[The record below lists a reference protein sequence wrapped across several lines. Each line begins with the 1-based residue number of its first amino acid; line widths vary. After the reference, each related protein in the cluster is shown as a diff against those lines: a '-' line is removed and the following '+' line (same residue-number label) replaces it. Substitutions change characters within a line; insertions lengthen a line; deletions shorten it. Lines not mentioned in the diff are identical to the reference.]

1 MPKRLT
7 FDVPDFLEACSIASS
22 EGGGLAEVAALL
34 GVSERVVSSRRYRLA
49 KKGIPLPRLKG
60 SPRVGTYP
68 VKDRDYREAR
78 LRPQVQADPWS
89 FQFTVTQRGT
99 HEV

>member
-7 FDVPDFLEACSIASS
+7 FNVPDFLEANSIAAS

-34 GVSERVVSSRRYRLA
+34 GVDKRTVAMRRYRLA

-60 SPRVGTYP
+60 SPRAGTYP
-68 VKDRDYREAR
+68 VNGMVR
-78 LRPQVQADPWS
+78 LKTQVQADPLS
-89 FQFTVTQRGT
+89 FQFCVTQRGT